1 MKRFN
6 STHAQF
12 NTAKE
17 AANATYFTK
26 LRDPVEE
33 LLAFGYGYNALSSA
47 LNAKGYLTQR
57 GKPFTRESVR
67 TLLKNLGVHTV
78 GAEEECSKEQ

>member
-1 MKRFN
+1 MQRYN
-6 STHAQF
+6 STHEQF

-26 LRDPVEE
+26 LLEPVQE
-33 LLAFGYGYNALSSA
+33 LLAFGYGYKALSSA

>member
-1 MKRFN
+1 MQRYN
-6 STHAQF
+6 STHEQF

-26 LRDPVEE
+26 LLEPVQE

>member
-1 MKRFN
+1 MQRYN
-6 STHAQF
+6 STHEQF

-26 LRDPVEE
+26 LLEPVQE
-33 LLAFGYGYNALSSA
+33 LLAFGYGYKSLASA

-57 GKPFTRESVR
+57 GKPFSRESVR
-67 TLLKNLGVHTV
+67 TLLNNLRLSTV
-78 GAEEECSKEQ
+78 GAEEQECTEQ

>member
-1 MKRFN
+1 MQRYN
-6 STHAQF
+6 STHEQF

-17 AANATYFTK
+17 APNATYFTK
-26 LRDPVEE
+26 LLYPVQE
-33 LLAFGYGYNALSSA
+33 LLAFGYGYKALSSA

>member
-1 MKRFN
+1 HGNFCAVGYHNPKREKVSGPMGSN
-6 STHAQF
+6 PA
-12 NTAKE
+12 
-17 AANATYFTK
+17 
-26 LRDPVEE
+26 
-33 LLAFGYGYNALSSA
+33 LASA

>member
-1 MKRFN
+1 MQRYN
-6 STHAQF
+6 STHEQF

-26 LRDPVEE
+26 LLEPVQE
-33 LLAFGYGYNALSSA
+33 LLAFGFGYKALSSA
-47 LNAKGYLTQR
+47 LNAKGYLSQR

-67 TLLKNLGVHTV
+67 TLLNNLGLSTV
-78 GAEEECSKEQ
+78 GAEEQECKEQ

>member
-6 STHAQF
+6 STHEQF
-12 NTAKE
+12 NQAKGI
-17 AANATYFTK
+17 ATRTYLEK
-26 LRDPVEE
+26 LVGPVQE

-57 GKPFTRESVR
+57 GKPFSRESVR
-67 TLLKNLGVHTV
+67 TLLNNLRLSTV
-78 GAEEECSKEQ
+78 GAEEQECKEQ

>member
-1 MKRFN
+1 MQRYN
-6 STHAQF
+6 STHEQF

-17 AANATYFTK
+17 AANAAYFTK
-26 LRDPVEE
+26 LLEPVQE
-33 LLAFGYGYNALSSA
+33 LLAFGYGYKALASA

-67 TLLKNLGVHTV
+67 TLLNNLGLSTV
-78 GAEEECSKEQ
+78 GAEEQECKEQ

>member
-1 MKRFN
+1 MQRYN
-6 STHAQF
+6 STHEQF

>member
-1 MKRFN
+1 MQRFN
-6 STHAQF
+6 SSHEQF
-12 NTAKE
+12 MQAK
-17 AANATYFTK
+17 AASNQTYFAK
-26 LRDPVEE
+26 MAEPVQE
-33 LLAFGYGYNALSSA
+33 LLAFGYGYKALASA

>member
-1 MKRFN
+1 MQRYN
-6 STHAQF
+6 STHEQF

-67 TLLKNLGVHTV
+67 TLLKNLNN
-78 GAEEECSKEQ
+78 

>member
-1 MKRFN
+1 MMGFRQQRPRIGL
-6 STHAQF
+6 TVCPDLVDH
-12 NTAKE
+12 
-17 AANATYFTK
+17 YI
-26 LRDPVEE
+26 
-33 LLAFGYGYNALSSA
+33 LAFGYGYKALASA

>member
-1 MKRFN
+1 MQRYN
-6 STHAQF
+6 STHEQF

-26 LRDPVEE
+26 LLEPVQE

-67 TLLKNLGVHTV
+67 TLLNNLGLSTV
-78 GAEEECSKEQ
+78 GAEEQECKEQ